1 MDDQKNIRDMR
12 LKLKDEEEREAEEK
26 LEMELKQRKEHLER
40 LNALHRESKGCK
52 W

>member
-1 MDDQKNIRDMR
+1 MNDQENIREIKLR
-12 LKLKDEEEREAEEK
+12 LREEEKREAEEK
-26 LEMELKQRKEHLER
+26 LEKELKQRKEHLER

>member
-1 MDDQKNIRDMR
+1 MNDQENIREMR
-12 LKLKDEEEREAEEK
+12 LRLREEEKREAEKK
-26 LEMELKQRKEHLER
+26 LEKELKQRKEHLER

>member
-1 MDDQKNIRDMR
+1 MNDQENIREMR
-12 LKLKDEEEREAEEK
+12 LRLKDEEEKLAEEK